1 MHNVVCTS
9 MMCRLRERTKN
20 VTVAGIIVYYIIR
33 IVLNDVLEPAPQSH
47 SCQSKFTLTV
57 SNNCICPLQ
66 YENYSA
72 RSTLSLGY

>member
-20 VTVAGIIVYYIIR
+20 VTVAGIILYNIIR
-33 IVLNDVLEPAPQSH
+33 IVLNNVLETAPQSH
-47 SCQSKFTLTV
+47 SCQSKFTLKV
-57 SNNCICPLQ
+57 INNCICPLK

-72 RSTLSLGY
+72 RSTSS